1 MAAKMFLNVL
11 YNIGIFLCL
20 IAGYN
25 YGIADAHYIYL
36 LPAAAIIAILVVLKV
51 RLLKEVKKAQKN
63 P

>member
-11 YNIGIFLCL
+11 YTLGIFLC
-20 IAGYN
+20 IIGGYN

-36 LPAAAIIAILVVLKV
+36 LPAAAIIVILVVLKV
-51 RLLKEVKKAQKN
+51 RLLKEVKNAQKK

>member
-11 YNIGIFLCL
+11 YTLGIFLCV
-20 IAGYN
+20 IGGYN

-51 RLLKEVKKAQKN
+51 RLLKEVKNAQKK

>member
-11 YNIGIFLCL
+11 YNVGIFLCL

-25 YGIADAHYIYL
+25 YGIEHGQYIYL

>member
-11 YNIGIFLCL
+11 YTLGIFLCV
-20 IAGYN
+20 IGGYN
-25 YGIADAHYIYL
+25 YGIADGHYIYL

-51 RLLKEVKKAQKN
+51 RLLKEVKNAQKK